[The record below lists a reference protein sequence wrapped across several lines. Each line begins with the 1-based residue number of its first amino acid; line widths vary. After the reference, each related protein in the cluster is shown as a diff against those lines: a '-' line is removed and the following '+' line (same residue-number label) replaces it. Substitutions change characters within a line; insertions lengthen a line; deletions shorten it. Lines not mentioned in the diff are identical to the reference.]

1 MELRYLPNLN
11 KSAKPGQDSKYKET
25 TRPVG
30 LEPTAL
36 GFGNLRSTN

>member
-1 MELRYLPNLN
+1 MTKKKCFSFFCFYE
-11 KSAKPGQDSKYKET
+11 KII